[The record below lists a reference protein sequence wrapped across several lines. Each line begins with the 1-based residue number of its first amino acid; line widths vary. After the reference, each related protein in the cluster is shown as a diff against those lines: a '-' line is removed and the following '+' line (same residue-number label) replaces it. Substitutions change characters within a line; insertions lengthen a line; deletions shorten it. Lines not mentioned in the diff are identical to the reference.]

1 MLNHADDSCALSVEC
16 KGFRSFFCNSTCKYF
31 DTRLCFFIYFQMT
44 DLIQTTSND
53 DANIT
58 IELDTLIEEVRL
70 CVEKCRLYS
79 KILGMGKLER
89 KFRAEDRF
97 LQRVSVLFREKS
109 IKMTD
114 CSLTMFAYLSDK
126 SSERHRKK
134 YSLSSLRGRDCLS
147 FCFSFVLEQTMSMQI
162 I

>member
-1 MLNHADDSCALSVEC
+1 
-16 KGFRSFFCNSTCKYF
+16 
-31 DTRLCFFIYFQMT
+31 MT

-79 KILGMGKLER
+79 KIPGMGKLER

-97 LQRVSVLFREKS
+97 LQRVSGLFFR
-109 IKMTD
+109 
-114 CSLTMFAYLSDK
+114 
-126 SSERHRKK
+126 
-134 YSLSSLRGRDCLS
+134 
-147 FCFSFVLEQTMSMQI
+147 
-162 I
+162 